1 MVPPK
6 TRTNMTAL
14 RLRPASGCSDVPAL
28 VAIWRSAV
36 DATHDF
42 LSDDDRDE
50 IEKHLAADYFPAVRL
65 TVAELDGRAV
75 GFCGVVDGDL
85 AMLFIDAGERGRGIG
100 SALIDYAIE
109 HEDVTTVDVNEQN
122 TSALEFYRH
131 QGFEMI
137 GRSETDE
144 AGRPYPILHMRLA
157 GDADASGN

>member
-1 MVPPK
+1 
-6 TRTNMTAL
+6 
-14 RLRPASGCSDVPAL
+14 
-28 VAIWRSAV
+28 
-36 DATHDF
+36 
-42 LSDDDRDE
+42 
-50 IEKHLAADYFPAVRL
+50 
-65 TVAELDGRAV
+65 
-75 GFCGVVDGDL
+75 
-85 AMLFIDAGERGRGIG
+85 MLFIDAGERGRGIG

-122 TSALEFYRH
+122 TSALEFYRQ